1 MALVLADRVKETT
14 TTTGTSDFALGGA
27 VASFQ
32 TFSAGVGVNNT
43 TYYAVADS
51 TNWEVGLGTLS
62 NDGLTLART
71 TVLQSSN
78 SDAKVSFAAGSKEVF
93 VTYPADKAVLSDSTQ
108 TLTNK
113 TLTSPVLTDPA
124 LGTPASGVATNL
136 TGLPISTGVSGLGT
150 GVATFLGTPSS
161 ANLASAI
168 TDETGSGS
176 LVFATSP
183 TLVTPALGTPS
194 ALVGTNIT
202 GTAAGLTAGTVTT
215 NANLTGAV
223 TSVGNSTSLGSFTS
237 ANLLAALTDETG
249 TGSAVFATSP
259 TFVTPILG
267 TPTSATL
274 TNATGLPLTTGV
286 TGLLPVANG
295 GTGTATPSIVAGT
308 NVTVTGTWPN
318 QTIASSSSGGVSYTA
333 VKTANYTAAN
343 NDGVLTNTTGGAFT
357 VTLPTSPSVGNIVL
371 VIDSFSQWGTNNL
384 TIDPTALINIAGNT
398 AGDTLVCDITGAT
411 VTLVYTG
418 ATYGWNVSA
427 QVGGNGGT
435 AVTLTG
441 TQTLTNKTLTAP
453 VLTAPVLGTPA
464 SGNLSNCTGI
474 PAPSAAT
481 PTALG
486 TVYGKTDSGTPF
498 NALFGYNAGVG
509 ITSGTLS
516 TYVGYGAG
524 STITSGGKN
533 SILGAYNGNQGS
545 LDIRTANN
553 YIVLSDGDGNPR
565 LCADGNSAWRIP
577 SGRITVNAATFSS
590 GAQGYIEVEGDPAN
604 VRNLFASNNT
614 AAGTGSVGFFAFKR
628 NGTFTGGIAQTDAAT
643 AYNTS
648 SDYRLKENVAS
659 MTGALAKVSQLK
671 PCTYT
676 WKASGL
682 ASQGFIAHELAE
694 VCPEAV
700 TGEKDAVYED
710 GSIKPQGIDVSFLVA
725 TLTAAIQEQ
734 QALITTLTERIT
746 ALEGV

>member
-32 TFSAGVGVNNT
+32 TFSAGVGINNT
-43 TYYAVADS
+43 TYYAIADS

-78 SDAKVSFAAGSKEVF
+78 SDAKVSFAAGSKEIF
-93 VTYPADKAVLSDSTQ
+93 VTYPADKSVLSDSTQ

-113 TLTSPVLTDPA
+113 TLTSPTFTTPI
-124 LGTPASGVATNL
+124 LGTPQSGVLTNA
-136 TGLPISTGVSGLGT
+136 TGLPLSTGVTGTLPVANGGTGITSFGT

-161 ANLASAI
+161 ANLASAV

-259 TFVTPILG
+259 TLVTPILG

-274 TNATGLPLTTGV
+274 TNATGLPLSTGV
-286 TGLLPVANG
+286 TGNLPVTNLNS
-295 GTGTATPSIVAGT
+295 GTSASASTFWRGDGAWATPL
-308 NVTVTGTWPN
+308 
-318 QTIASSSSGGVSYTA
+318 SGGISYTA
-333 VKTANYTAAN
+333 VKTANYTASN
-343 NDGVLTNTTGGAFT
+343 NEGVLTNTTGGAFT
-357 VTLPTSPSVGNIVL
+357 VTLPTSPSVGNTII
-371 VIDSFSQWGTNNL
+371 VIDSLSQWGTNNL
-384 TIDPTALINIAGNT
+384 TIDPTASIKIAGNT

-418 ATYGWNVSA
+418 ATYGWNVAA

-441 TQTLTNKTLTAP
+441 TQTLTNKTLTSPTLTTP
-453 VLTAPVLGTPA
+453 VA
-464 SGNLSNCTGI
+464 STTIGVG
-474 PAPSAAT
+474 AAT
-481 PTALG
+481 PSGSGSGITFPATQSASTDANTLDDYEEG
-486 TVYGKTDSGTPF
+486 TWTPAVGGDVTVTYTSRTGNYTKIGNRVVVYFEIRLASISGSGSARVTGLPITPSGQDGDIGAVQIASGGVGFTSAFSAAFNGDTGLYLYTQGATGRAGWTSTQLTSSTIFSGTIV
-498 NALFGYNAGVG
+498 Y
-509 ITSGTLS
+509 
-516 TYVGYGAG
+516 
-524 STITSGGKN
+524 K
-533 SILGAYNGNQGS
+533 
-545 LDIRTANN
+545 TA
-553 YIVLSDGDGNPR
+553 
-565 LCADGNSAWRIP
+565 
-577 SGRITVNAATFSS
+577 
-590 GAQGYIEVEGDPAN
+590 
-604 VRNLFASNNT
+604 
-614 AAGTGSVGFFAFKR
+614 
-628 NGTFTGGIAQTDAAT
+628 
-643 AYNTS
+643 
-648 SDYRLKENVAS
+648 
-659 MTGALAKVSQLK
+659 
-671 PCTYT
+671 
-676 WKASGL
+676 
-682 ASQGFIAHELAE
+682 
-694 VCPEAV
+694 
-700 TGEKDAVYED
+700 
-710 GSIKPQGIDVSFLVA
+710 
-725 TLTAAIQEQ
+725 
-734 QALITTLTERIT
+734 
-746 ALEGV
+746 